1 MTLDISSNKMMD
13 GFVVTRMNKVLHR
26 FCTRPS
32 DWCLTCRQLI
42 RNMLCKFWRVVLL
55 ANQYRINLS
64 ITLETARFRTVKFF
78 ALETLFF
85 TLTLE
90 NVLLVN

>member
-1 MTLDISSNKMMD
+1 
-13 GFVVTRMNKVLHR
+13 
-26 FCTRPS
+26 
-32 DWCLTCRQLI
+32 
-42 RNMLCKFWRVVLL
+42 MLCKFWRVVLL
-55 ANQYRINLS
+55 ANQHRINLS